1 MSEDK
6 NQEMLEQLQA
16 AEEKEAQKASGK
28 ASRKKKEKHVKNSDG
43 HVLTEAEIKRQAA
56 FDEKEKKLLAQGYKR
71 EDILISI
78 VTANFAGIL
87 LTLPFIAAVAA
98 GYILRNGLPNI
109 GEIMRTNPV
118 LYFAG
123 LFGIILGTIP
133 LVILHEKIHGWFWS
147 IGAENGS
154 KDIEFGFQKENLT
167 PYCTCASPL
176 SKPIYILGSMMPMY
190 CFRPVN
196 VFFYFISEVFDVK
209 GLGQLAFGIGT
220 IVYAW
225 IKIGIPVT
233 PLIIL
238 KLIVFLLTAS
248 LFMIALM
255 NFAAATCFWIKGSGY
270 VMVIMFR
277 FKDFAKYPSSIFE
290 GIFKIIF
297 TFIIPIAFIAYYP
310 SLVILTPDNVP
321 LLSWIS
327 PLYGLVFVFLSYK
340 FWMLGVRKY
349 DFTGS

>member
-1 MSEDK
+1 MSEEK

-176 SKPIYILGSMMPMY
+176 SKPIYILGSMMPMTILGIVLGIVSIFIGNFVVM
-190 CFRPVN
+190 CIAALQIMGGAGDILISCMLLFRKTKGK
-196 VFFYFISEVFDVK
+196 DVI
-209 GLGQLAFGIGT
+209 LLDHPT
-220 IVYAW
+220 
-225 IKIGIPVT
+225 KIGLV
-233 PLIIL
+233 
-238 KLIVFLLTAS
+238 A
-248 LFMIALM
+248 
-255 NFAAATCFWIKGSGY
+255 
-270 VMVIMFR
+270 
-277 FKDFAKYPSSIFE
+277 FE
-290 GIFKIIF
+290 REKE
-297 TFIIPIAFIAYYP
+297 
-310 SLVILTPDNVP
+310 S
-321 LLSWIS
+321 
-327 PLYGLVFVFLSYK
+327 K
-340 FWMLGVRKY
+340 
-349 DFTGS
+349 